1 MRMRGFTL
9 LELLV
14 TLVVIAILASVA
26 APAYQQVRTSNQLAA
41 DVNSILVGLNYAR
54 VEAVKRRANVEFRVA
69 TGGVGW
75 VYEVLPESGGEPLL
89 ERGASGSR
97 VALSAGQGFTV
108 VFSSLGRMAG
118 TGSCAN
124 GCLIELSVAN
134 GCRVI
139 RINRLGNIRREEC
152 AEAS

>member
-9 LELLV
+9 IELLV
-14 TLVVIAILASVA
+14 TLAVAAILATVA
-26 APAYQQVRTSNQLAA
+26 VPGYQQMQISRQLAA
-41 DVNSILVGLNYAR
+41 DVNSILMGLNYAR
-54 VEAVKRRANVEFRVA
+54 VEAVKRRADVEFHVA
-69 TGGVGW
+69 AGGVGW

-134 GCRVI
+134 ECRAI
-139 RINRLGNIRREEC
+139 RVNRLGNIRREEC

>member
-69 TGGVGW
+69 AGGVGW

-97 VALSAGQGFTV
+97 VALSASESLL
-108 VFSSLGRMAG
+108 VFNSRGRMAP
-118 TGSCAN
+118 GSCADD
-124 GCLIELSVAN
+124 CLLELSIAN
-134 GCRVI
+134 ECRAI
-139 RINRLGNIRREEC
+139 RVNRLGNIRREEC